1 MKQKG
6 ILAGRA
12 AFAAMSMAVAAFLPV
27 SAAALD
33 ASSVLKRA
41 AAAMGSTD
49 LKTITYTA
57 DGWGNTFG
65 QAFVPGAHWPR
76 IQIHSMTRTIDYEG
90 SAMREQITLSRAEPM
105 GGGGYPLFGQQTNDQ
120 YINSGFAWNVVGGN
134 AAAGPRFVS
143 ERLHQLWIT
152 PHGVLRAA
160 ARNNA
165 KLEFK
170 DIGGRSLAVLTYT
183 EAGRYKATAY
193 LNGDYEVV
201 RVESRYPD
209 AVLGEV
215 DAVTTYSGYRSFNG
229 VMFPSMVQQ
238 KVDGRPVLD
247 LVITKAEPNVPV
259 SLTVPDGVRSHAE
272 RVTTDKVADGV
283 WFIAGGS
290 HNSVAIEMRDHMVL
304 VEAPLGDYRTLPV
317 IDAVNKLAP
326 GKAIRY
332 VVNSHHHFDHTG
344 GIRAAASTG
353 ATIVTQAKSKPYFE
367 KLISAKNAID
377 PDALSKAGKRSK
389 VMAIGDKGQLT
400 DGKRV
405 IELHRIKDSIHTDTF
420 LMAYLPAEKLLIQAD
435 AFTPGPP
442 GAKPPA
448 VANANNVNLVENI
461 ERLKLAVDRILPLHG
476 RVVPLA
482 ELYTAVGKTAP
493 R

>member
-1 MKQKG
+1 M
-6 ILAGRA
+6 
-12 AFAAMSMAVAAFLPV
+12 
-27 SAAALD
+27 
-33 ASSVLKRA
+33 LK
-41 AAAMGSTD
+41 
-49 LKTITYTA
+49 
-57 DGWGNTFG
+57 
-65 QAFVPGAHWPR
+65 
-76 IQIHSMTRTIDYEG
+76 
-90 SAMREQITLSRAEPM
+90 
-105 GGGGYPLFGQQTNDQ
+105 
-120 YINSGFAWNVVGGN
+120 
-134 AAAGPRFVS
+134 
-143 ERLHQLWIT
+143 
-152 PHGVLRAA
+152 AA

-165 KLEFK
+165 RLDFK
-170 DIGGRSLAVLTYT
+170 DIGGRSLAVLSFT
-183 EAGRYKATAY
+183 EAGRYRATAY
-193 LNGDYEVV
+193 LNADFEVV

-229 VMFPSMVQQ
+229 VMFPSLVQQ
-238 KVDGRPVLD
+238 KVDGRLVLD
-247 LVITKAEPNVPV
+247 LIITKVEPNVPA
-259 SLTVPDGVRSHAE
+259 SMPVPDNVRNHAE

-304 VEAPLGDYRTLPV
+304 IEAPLGDYRTLPV

-326 GKAIRY
+326 GKSIRY

-353 ATIVTQAKSKPYFE
+353 ATIVTQARSKAYFE
-367 KLISAKNAID
+367 KLLSAKNAIN
-377 PDALSKAGKRSK
+377 PDALSKAGRKPN

-420 LMAYLPAEKLLIQAD
+420 LMAYLPAEKLLIEAD

-448 VANANNVNLVENI
+448 VPNANNVNLVENI
-461 ERLKLAVDRILPLHG
+461 ERLKLSIDRILPLHG
-476 RVVPLA
+476 RVVPLS
-482 ELYTAVGKTAP
+482 ELYASVGKTAP